1 MSAVSSDGAGPSRG
15 LDLRFMTDGLGETEM
30 AVLYDPDAPDGAW
43 IRAPRSEFLEGV
55 ERCR

>member
-1 MSAVSSDGAGPSRG
+1 MSADGVESSRG
-15 LDLRFMTDGLGETEM
+15 PDLKFMTDGLGETEM
-30 AVLYDPDAPDGAW
+30 AVLYDPDDPESAW